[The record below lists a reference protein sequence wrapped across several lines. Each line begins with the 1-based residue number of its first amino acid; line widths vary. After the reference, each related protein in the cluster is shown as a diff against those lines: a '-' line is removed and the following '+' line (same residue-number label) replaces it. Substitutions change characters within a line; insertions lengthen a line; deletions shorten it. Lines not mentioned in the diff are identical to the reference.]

1 MNKTEVLFGTSN
13 KHKLREA
20 TSIFKGTD
28 IEITH
33 YPVDLL
39 ELQETS
45 LERIAIFSL
54 KNLPQIGKQI
64 FVEDT
69 GLFIEGL
76 NGFPGPYASH
86 AFKTLANQG
95 ILKLLNEIENRNAF
109 FESCVAFRDI
119 DGTIYSFIGRC
130 DGYISNKIRG
140 EFWGFDPIFIPKGSL
155 NPENKT
161 FSELGDDIKN
171 KLSHR
176 AKALEKL
183 KKFIVSKLP
192 SQ

>member
-1 MNKTEVLFGTSN
+1 M
-13 KHKLREA
+13 
-20 TSIFKGTD
+20 
-28 IEITH
+28 
-33 YPVDLL
+33 L
-39 ELQETS
+39 ELQDTS
-45 LERIAIFSL
+45 LKRIATFSL
-54 KNLPQIGKQI
+54 KNISQIGKYI

-69 GLFIEGL
+69 GLFIESL